1 MLLQIYRNFSLSQP
15 LFFISL
21 NINDMGVLFKCAH
34 HIKALLKMWCGI
46 RINVRYY
53 HCVILTQIAHL

>member
-1 MLLQIYRNFSLSQP
+1 MGNYNNNRPHLALGNLTSNE
-15 LFFISL
+15 FIKKFMEKEAKEEL
-21 NINDMGVLFKCAH
+21 
-34 HIKALLKMWCGI
+34 ALLKMWCGI

>member
-1 MLLQIYRNFSLSQP
+1 MRNFIKVKSQT
-15 LFFISL
+15 
-21 NINDMGVLFKCAH
+21 V
-34 HIKALLKMWCGI
+34 ALLKMWCGI